1 MTKKET
7 LKKQLE
13 AVMRE
18 RDLAQEAGDSTWL
31 MQVESRQIRL
41 EREIEAL

>member
-1 MTKKET
+1 MRKEE
-7 LKKQLE
+7 LKKQLTNL
-13 AVMRE
+13 MRE

-31 MQVESRQIRL
+31 MQVEGRRCRL